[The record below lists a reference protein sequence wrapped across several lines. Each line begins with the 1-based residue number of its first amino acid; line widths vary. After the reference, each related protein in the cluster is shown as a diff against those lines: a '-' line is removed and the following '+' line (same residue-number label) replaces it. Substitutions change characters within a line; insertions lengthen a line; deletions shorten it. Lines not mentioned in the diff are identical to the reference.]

1 MNAWMSPWL
10 HAIAFA
16 VGAGL
21 LTWLLLPALIDWL
34 RQRAMLDMPNE
45 RSSHVIPTPR
55 GGGIAVV
62 AAILAM
68 GLPWL
73 TLQGGG
79 LALPQAGLPGLL
91 LAGAL
96 ALALLSWFD
105 DRLRGLP
112 VSLRLGG
119 QALAV
124 LLVLSLLPAE
134 ARVVPQPLQDWL
146 PLWLE
151 RLLCFLAWLWFTNLF
166 NFMDGIDG
174 ISGVEMAGIG
184 IGLAACYGLAGF
196 GLVPAGLA
204 LIVAAS
210 GLAFLRSNW
219 SPAKVFMGDVG
230 SVPVGFLL
238 GGLLLQAALSGLW
251 AAALILPLYY
261 WFDATVTL
269 CKRLLRGEKIW
280 RAHRQHFYQQGSRKN
295 GSHAPVALKI
305 AALNALLV
313 VLALAA
319 QLGPKPWGELAAL
332 GLGLL
337 LTLLL
342 CRHFS
347 E

>member
-1 MNAWMSPWL
+1 MNALMNPWL
-10 HAIAFA
+10 QAIAFA
-16 VGAGL
+16 AGAGL

-45 RSSHVIPTPR
+45 RSSHVTPTPR

-62 AAILAM
+62 AAILAT
-68 GLPWL
+68 GLPWV
-73 TLQGGG
+73 TLQ
-79 LALPQAGLPGLL
+79 QAGLPGLL

-124 LLVLSLLPAE
+124 ILVLSLLPAE
-134 ARVVPQPLQDWL
+134 ARVIPQPLQAWL

-151 RLLCFLAWLWFTNLF
+151 RLVCFLAWLWFTNLF

-184 IGLAACYGLAGF
+184 IGLAACFGLAGF
-196 GLVPAGLA
+196 GQAPAGLA

-210 GLAFLRSNW
+210 GLAFLRGNW

-238 GGLLLQAALSGLW
+238 GGLLLLAALSGLW

-261 WFDATVTL
+261 WFDATFTL

-280 RAHRQHFYQQGSRKN
+280 RAHRQHFYQQGSRKA
-295 GSHAPVALKI
+295 GGHAPVAARI